1 MQAQSSFLIP
11 VGLVLLSIKSIS
23 PDEESHLDG
32 CNTLLKYYHRF
43 YNKKKLAL
51 LMKIAL
57 GVEYLGT
64 DFHGWQIQGNGL
76 RTVQGVVELALSKV
90 ADHSVRVFCSGRTD
104 AGVHAKEQVIHFE
117 TDSIRDNNAWLFG
130 GNVNLPSDVN
140 FNWVKEVS
148 DDFHARFDAYARLY
162 EYKIHNHP
170 VRSSLKANYNLL
182 EPRILD
188 IKKMRKATDFLL
200 GEHDFS
206 AFRGNLCQAKSP
218 IKTVESIEIIK
229 TDDTILIKI
238 KANAFL
244 HHMVRNIVGTLL
256 KIGRDEREINWMLSV
271 LQSKDRKQAGPTAE
285 PQGLYFVKAFYHDL

>member
-1 MQAQSSFLIP
+1 
-11 VGLVLLSIKSIS
+11 
-23 PDEESHLDG
+23 
-32 CNTLLKYYHRF
+32 
-43 YNKKKLAL
+43 
-51 LMKIAL
+51 MKIAL

-64 DFHGWQIQGNGL
+64 DFHGWQIQENGL
-76 RTVQGVVELALSKV
+76 RTVQGVVELALSKL

-117 TDSIRDNNAWLFG
+117 TDSIRESKAWLIG

-140 FNWVKEVS
+140 FTWAKEVS

-170 VRSSLKANYNLL
+170 VRSSLKANYNLW
-182 EPRILD
+182 EPRALD
-188 IKKMRKATDFLL
+188 IKKIRKAADFLL

-218 IKTVESIEIIK
+218 IKTLESIEIIK

-256 KIGRDEREINWMLSV
+256 KIGRDEREVEWMLSV
-271 LQSKDRKQAGPTAE
+271 LESKDRKQAGPTAD
-285 PQGLYFVKAFYHDL
+285 PQGLYFVKAYYHNL

>member
-1 MQAQSSFLIP
+1 
-11 VGLVLLSIKSIS
+11 
-23 PDEESHLDG
+23 
-32 CNTLLKYYHRF
+32 
-43 YNKKKLAL
+43 
-51 LMKIAL
+51 MKIAL

-64 DFHGWQIQGNGL
+64 DFHGWQIQENGI

-117 TDSIRDNNAWLFG
+117 TDSIRESKAWLIG

-140 FNWVKEVS
+140 FTWAKEVS
-148 DDFHARFDAYARLY
+148 DDFHARFNAYARLY

-170 VRSSLKANYNLL
+170 VRSSLKANYNLW
-182 EPRILD
+182 EPRVLD
-188 IKKMRKATDFLL
+188 INKMRKAADFLL

-206 AFRGNLCQAKSP
+206 AFRGKLCQAKSP

-256 KIGRDEREINWMLSV
+256 KIGRDEREVNWMLSV
-271 LQSKDRKQAGPTAE
+271 LESKDRKKAGPTAE
-285 PQGLYFVKAFYHDL
+285 PQGLYFVKAYYHDL